1 MNHHI
6 FIVSDHIDEGK
17 RITGA
22 EIYRS
27 LMSRSAWGLHPNTA
41 MRANFKEGD
50 RLVFYLGGQ
59 HVFLGTAVAASGAYV
74 DKTDESD
81 SWFFEPGTYRVD
93 LKDIHTWDQ
102 PKPIKPLLKKLS
114 FIRNPLHWGAYL
126 QGGVRKIPQADY
138 EVIQTS
144 EDYEIDLSIEKTLSE
159 TVIAFN
165 PEAAA
170 YEPHSLKSPERV
182 KIGRIIENVQKG
194 WQIPNFQRY
203 FDWNKEDVRSFLE
216 SIFNDYY
223 VGAFLLWEAGE
234 DPNLDVEPI
243 KGVAKNTHK
252 VDYIILDGQQR
263 MTALYYA
270 IKTPDFALK
279 GAGKKRC
286 YYYLDLKAFLED
298 GSREDIVV
306 VKDRML
312 SREDSFADSFFP
324 FYELENLR
332 LWIDGFE
339 DYLDGQMA
347 IEPSGAGQV
356 KSVRR
361 TLEKRLH
368 HVWDGF
374 EIPFVTL
381 PASMDLVHVADV
393 FEKINS
399 KGKPLNTFDLLIARL
414 LKYGIKLK
422 DLWDKACEEYP
433 SIKRY
438 DEESEKTRMA
448 VFQTMSLLYHPAA
461 SSKRKDILN
470 IYENLSFS
478 GTDQFDEYWKICIES
493 LDKAI
498 NKLENM
504 RDGFGV
510 RSPKDIPFMPSLPML
525 AAFLACVGQVGDEAN
540 GYRKISEWYW
550 SASMTAAYSSGAD
563 SQMSADFREV
573 TLWFDNDNAVPA
585 VVLEARSKIG
595 SLDLLETDEQSSVL
609 YKSTLSLIALAGAK
623 DFATGQNLENARE
636 NQKDHIFPK
645 ATTVGF
651 GANKHVNSVLNM
663 TWMSAE
669 TNTLI
674 KRAKKPSEYIPIFA
688 NGDEALFR
696 GRLDSNLIDVAV
708 FEHMKTDNLDA
719 FLAAR
724 QVLIKKEFR
733 GRIGAATD
741 VESKLDDD
749 PGDLVDEV
757 EEDLRS
763 LIDTTLSEK
772 SLDYWN
778 QFVPQGVRE
787 RVTEKLKQHNSRHP
801 GEVALK
807 RSGLDKLRFCDIM
820 DYHEIITN
828 NTNWAAFEPRF
839 GKKQE
844 TDKHFGNL
852 KEYRN
857 CIKHSRPMNN
867 VIKKQGEASLEWVYS
882 ILRA

>member
-1 MNHHI
+1 
-6 FIVSDHIDEGK
+6 
-17 RITGA
+17 
-22 EIYRS
+22 
-27 LMSRSAWGLHPNTA
+27 MSRNAWGLHSNTA
-41 MRANFKEGD
+41 TRANFKEGD
-50 RLVFYLGGQ
+50 HVVFYLGGQ
-59 HVFLGTAVAASGAYV
+59 HVFLGTAVAASGTYV
-74 DKTDESD
+74 DKTGESD
-81 SWFFEPGTYRVD
+81 SWFLESGTYRVD
-93 LKDIHTWDQ
+93 LKDIQTWDQ

-114 FIRNPLHWGAYL
+114 FIKNPLHWGAYL
-126 QGGVRKIPQADY
+126 QGGVRKIPEADFETIQA
-138 EVIQTS
+138 S
-144 EDYEIDLSIEKTLSE
+144 EDYEVDLSVEKTLSE

-182 KIGRIIENVQKG
+182 KISRIIENVQKG

-203 FDWNKEDVRSFLE
+203 FDWNKEDVRSLLE
-216 SIFNDYY
+216 SVFNDYY
-223 VGAFLLWEAGE
+223 VGAFLLWESGE
-234 DPNLDVEPI
+234 DPNLAVEPI
-243 KGVAKNTHK
+243 KGVAGNTNK
-252 VDYIILDGQQR
+252 TDYIILDGQQR

-270 IKTPDFALK
+270 IKAPDFALK

-306 VKDRML
+306 VKDRRL

-332 LWIDGFE
+332 SWIDGFE
-339 DYLDGQMA
+339 DYLDGQMTM
-347 IEPSGAGQV
+347 EPSGAAQV

-361 TLEKRLH
+361 TLEKRLN

-374 EIPFVTL
+374 EIPYVTL
-381 PASMDLVHVADV
+381 PASMDLAHVADV

-414 LKYGIKLK
+414 LKYGTKLK
-422 DLWDKACEEYP
+422 DLWDKACEDYP
-433 SIKRY
+433 NIKRY

-470 IYENLSFS
+470 IYENLSIS
-478 GTDQFDEYWKICIES
+478 GTEQFHEYWKTCIES

-498 NKLENM
+498 SKLENM

-510 RSPKDIPFMPSLPML
+510 RSPKDVPFMPSLPML
-525 AAFLACVGQVGDEAN
+525 AALLARVIQTDNEADAH
-540 GYRKISEWYW
+540 RKVAEWYW
-550 SASMTAAYSSGAD
+550 SASITAAYSSGAE

-573 TLWFDNDNAVPA
+573 TLWFDNENAVPT
-585 VVLEARSKIG
+585 VVLEARSRI
-595 SLDLLETDEQSSVL
+595 SALDLLDTDEQFSVL
-609 YKSTLSLIALAGAK
+609 YKSVLSLVALAGGK
-623 DFATGQNLENARE
+623 DFATGLNLENARE

-651 GANKHVNSVLNM
+651 GTNKNVNSVLNM

-688 NGDEALFR
+688 KGNDALFQEC
-696 GRLDSNLIDVAV
+696 LDSNLIDATA
-708 FEHMKTDNLDA
+708 FEHMKADNLDA
-719 FLAAR
+719 FLATR
-724 QVLIKKEFR
+724 QQIIKKDFR
-733 GRIGAATD
+733 GRIGAVTD

-757 EEDLRS
+757 EEDLRN
-763 LIDTTLSEK
+763 LIDKTLSEK
-772 SLDYWN
+772 ESDYWN
-778 QFVPQGVRE
+778 QFVPQGVRD

-801 GEVALK
+801 GEASLK

-820 DYHEIITN
+820 DYHEIIISN
-828 NTNWAAFEPRF
+828 ANWAAFEPRF

-867 VIKKQGEASLEWVYS
+867 VIKKQGEASLEWIYS
-882 ILRA
+882 LLSVGE